1 MRGASELGPPA
12 PRSVTIA
19 SSNRI
24 IAREGYSCVRG
35 RKRDDNPITHN
46 NYERVR
52 DSARMNKYKEEPR
65 TNGPRQTAHQP
76 SRRGS
81 ALHLPKHLS
90 RCARAPQ
97 MAHSCDHLQ
106 VTVPG
111 HIDVG
116 DERSLS
122 RASPLC
128 TRASPQQ
135 TTVVRSPRH
144 HCARLRRTHQAAR
157 PPITS
162 QSHGRFADCHDCCRS
177 PLQPRLR
184 SGETGTQSSGDHVW
198 HAGAECQSSLLAF
211 TKVGEVANLPVAEE
225 SFPSLLRVRAST
237 EGSRR
242 YT

>member
-1 MRGASELGPPA
+1 M
-12 PRSVTIA
+12 V
-19 SSNRI
+19 
-24 IAREGYSCVRG
+24 
-35 RKRDDNPITHN
+35 
-46 NYERVR
+46 
-52 DSARMNKYKEEPR
+52 SARMNKYKEEPR

-198 HAGAECQSSLLAF
+198 HAGAECKSSLLAF